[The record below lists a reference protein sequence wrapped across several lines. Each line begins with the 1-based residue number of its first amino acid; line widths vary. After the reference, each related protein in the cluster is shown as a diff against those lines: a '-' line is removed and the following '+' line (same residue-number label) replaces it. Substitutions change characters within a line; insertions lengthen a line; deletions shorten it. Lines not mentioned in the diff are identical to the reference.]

1 MESRIIQYKLLSEVA
16 RDLIDQIYHNQDGF
30 VRMEYLENIQGRL
43 VQRDQIH
50 PLEPYI
56 INYDDN
62 MEHEG
67 ILISLGARIGFNIK
81 YDQYEAYEPAVQ
93 FSDRCSYT
101 IRHNTSERI
110 EQIMN
115 MNEEDFEKELL
126 KHGVTYNSATKERI
140 VDSSGRPQAGPLT
153 ELTELYLDRLN
164 IDSHKYNRHLINSYK
179 EDADYE
185 ETTDVS
191 NKIVVSSQL

>member
-30 VRMEYLENIQGRL
+30 VRIEYLENIQGRL

-126 KHGVTYNSATKERI
+126 KHGVTYS
-140 VDSSGRPQAGPLT
+140 
-153 ELTELYLDRLN
+153 TELYLDRLN
-164 IDSHKYNRHLINSYK
+164 IDSHKYNRHLLNSYK

-191 NKIVVSSQL
+191 NEIVISSQL